1 MEAGV
6 AGPMLAGGLLRQH
19 EHKQTLVSAQS
30 ASVTG
35 MVPPGTGQCCTRG
48 ASALPAC
55 TGLSMTRRRSRATS
69 MAVRSATTRSF
80 SSSHIVCEA
89 QETLTETGG
98 IYSFFPILK

>member
-1 MEAGV
+1 
-6 AGPMLAGGLLRQH
+6 
-19 EHKQTLVSAQS
+19 
-30 ASVTG
+30 
-35 MVPPGTGQCCTRG
+35 
-48 ASALPAC
+48 
-55 TGLSMTRRRSRATS
+55 MTRRRSRATS

>member
-6 AGPMLAGGLLRQH
+6 AGPMLTGGLLRQQ
-19 EHKQTLVSAQS
+19 EHKQTIVSAQS

-35 MVPPGTGQCCTRG
+35 MAAPGRGQCCTRR

-55 TGLSMTRRRSRATS
+55 TGLAMTRRRSRATS
-69 MAVRSATTRSF
+69 IAVASATTRSF